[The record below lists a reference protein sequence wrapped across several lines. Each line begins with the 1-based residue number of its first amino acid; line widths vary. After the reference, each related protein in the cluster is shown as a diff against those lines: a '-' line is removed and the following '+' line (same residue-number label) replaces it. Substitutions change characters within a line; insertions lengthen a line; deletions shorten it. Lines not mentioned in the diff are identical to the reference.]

1 MGNEPLFITFI
12 KAALLVFILITGFAY
27 MTLWERKLI
36 GRFQARVGPN
46 RVGPGGYLQPLADV
60 LKLALKEDF
69 APAGGNRTLY
79 RVAPLI
85 TMVAAVGAAAVIPYG
100 ETVTILGY
108 EVNLYGASLNIDILY
123 LFALSGI
130 GFYGLILGGWA
141 SGNKYSLL
149 GSARTAAQ
157 LVSYEVAL
165 GLSVLGVI
173 MLSGS
178 LNLLTIV
185 NAQQDTVWYIVL
197 QPLGFLVFLI
207 AGVAEVNRAPFDLAE
222 AESEL
227 VAGYQ
232 TEYGGMGYALYPAA
246 EYANMIVLSAF
257 TATLFLGGFSG
268 PWLPGF
274 LWLFIKVV
282 ALLFLYIWLRATLPR
297 LRYDRLMQ
305 FGWKVLLPLATANFV
320 ITAVILGIWF
330 S

>member
-1 MGNEPLFITFI
+1 MGSEPLLITVI
-12 KAALLVFILITGFAY
+12 KAALLVFIVITGFAY

-36 GRFQARVGPN
+36 GRFQGRVGPN

-60 LKLALKEDF
+60 MKLALKEDF
-69 APAGGNRTLY
+69 APRGGNRVLY

-85 TMVAAVGAAAVIPYG
+85 SMFAAVAGLAVIPYG
-100 ETVTILGY
+100 ETVEMFGHD
-108 EVNLYGASLNIDILY
+108 VNLYGASLNIDVLY
-123 LFALSGI
+123 LFALSGL

-157 LVSYEVAL
+157 LVSYEVAM
-165 GLSVLGVI
+165 GLSVIGVI
-173 MLSGS
+173 MLAGS
-178 LNLLTIV
+178 LNLLEIV
-185 NAQQDTVWYIVL
+185 GAQQETVWYIVL

-207 AGVAEVNRAPFDLAE
+207 AGVAEVNRAPFDLPE

-232 TEYGGMGYALYPAA
+232 TEYGGMGYAIYPAA
-246 EYANMIVLSAF
+246 EYANMIVVAAF
-257 TATLFLGGFSG
+257 TATLFLGGFAG
-268 PWLPGF
+268 PLLPGF
-274 LWLFIKVV
+274 AWLFLKVV
-282 ALLFLYIWLRATLPR
+282 ALLFFFIWLRATLPR

-305 FGWKVLLPLATANFV
+305 LGWKIMLPLATANFV
-320 ITAVILGIWF
+320 ITAIILGIWF